1 MLVDTGSSTN
11 LLSADLVNKLELQ
24 NSVEEGTF
32 KLIGVTGAPL
42 QTLGVI
48 RKLPIV
54 INGTLL
60 ESDFIVSNMANESCI
75 LGQTFMEAHNVVL
88 NFERKVMHSP
98 CFSVQLNRGISRNK
112 IFLVTTNDCLISGF
126 NVLTCNLASDDTSVD

>member
-1 MLVDTGSSTN
+1 MDTGSSTN

-75 LGQTFMEAHNVVL
+75 LGQTFMEDHNVVL

-98 CFSVQLNRGISRNK
+98 CFSVQLNKQDVSRYQK
-112 IFLVTTNDCLISGF
+112 RLSHFRI
-126 NVLTCNLASDDTSVD
+126 